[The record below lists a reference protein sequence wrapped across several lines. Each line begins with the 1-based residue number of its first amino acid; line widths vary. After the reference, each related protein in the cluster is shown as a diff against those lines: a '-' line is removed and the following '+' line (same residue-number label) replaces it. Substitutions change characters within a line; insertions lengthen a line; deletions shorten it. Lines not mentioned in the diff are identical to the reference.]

1 METPKTRSRKVKKSH
16 IAVMLGSMA
25 AGSAATITALD
36 GWNKVLVDFG
46 FKKSEASVLADASA
60 RGELARQMVH
70 LISQRIF
77 WVTRYSGEVGQGF
90 PPDEL
95 EAAWKRYNDSVVLWN
110 ENYMLNAMLTGKYFG
125 KANKQKL
132 VDIHFLLRN
141 VNTCLNKIHYRSLY
155 YDPICHVYSGD
166 GGSTAENI
174 DVIEKEMARIG
185 EAFELFTENLSK

>member
-1 METPKTRSRKVKKSH
+1 
-16 IAVMLGSMA
+16 
-25 AGSAATITALD
+25 
-36 GWNKVLVDFG
+36 
-46 FKKSEASVLADASA
+46 
-60 RGELARQMVH
+60 MVH

-174 DVIEKEMARIG
+174 GVIEKEMARIG